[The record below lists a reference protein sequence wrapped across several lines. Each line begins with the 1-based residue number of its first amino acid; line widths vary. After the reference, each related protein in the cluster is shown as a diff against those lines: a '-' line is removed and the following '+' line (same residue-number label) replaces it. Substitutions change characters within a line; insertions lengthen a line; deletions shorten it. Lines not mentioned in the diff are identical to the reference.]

1 MNSSVQML
9 SPADRE
15 ALIVERRADSVPFRA
30 IAHEVGL
37 SVTRVHEIYREACDR
52 IPSAAVHT
60 VRVQSADLADRAI
73 MDLLKIAENPQI
85 SPRTRAE
92 AWNSL
97 RGWSESLRK
106 LYGADAPTR
115 REITVVSAET
125 VDNAIA
131 ELNKEMARMEE
142 QAKAAGIKANV

>member
-1 MNSSVQML
+1 MALTLAQ
-9 SPADRE
+9 AAERD
-15 ALIVERRADSVPFRA
+15 ALIIQRRSERLSFRVIGEELG
-30 IAHEVGL
+30 IATSTVHHLFHEAV
-37 SVTRVHEIYREACDR
+37 AK
-52 IPSAAVHT
+52 IPAEAVHQ
-60 VRVQSADLADRAI
+60 VRVEESELADRAI
-73 MDLLKIAENPQI
+73 MDLLSMAENRQV

-92 AWNSL
+92 CWNSI
-97 RGWSESLRK
+97 RGWSESKRK
-106 LYGADAPTR
+106 LLGADAPTR

>member
-1 MNSSVQML
+1 MPRVKTID
-9 SPADRE
+9 AERE
-15 ALIVERRADSVPFRA
+15 ALIIELHAQSLPWRA
-30 IAHEVGL
+30 IAEQVGVSHTQCQRIFQDARDRLPAERLSDLRTTHHE
-37 SVTRVHEIYREACDR
+37 
-52 IPSAAVHT
+52 
-60 VRVQSADLADRAI
+60 LAQRAI
-73 MDLLKIAENPQI
+73 HDLLKIAENPQV

-97 RGWSESLRK
+97 RGWSESARK
-106 LYGADAPTR
+106 LWGADAPTR